1 MGYALMITRAMV
13 SMRRYGDYRNIA
25 LIVAHPDVV
34 DSLTAEVE
42 EAGLAREGDPL
53 NYPPHAFMGVAILQD
68 KTATD
73 PYLLDLEGNKVFL

>member
-34 DSLTAEVE
+34 KALTE
-42 EAGLAREGDPL
+42 EMEREGMERGGDPL
-53 NYPPHAFMGVAILQD
+53 NYPPHSFMGVAIFKD
-68 KTATD
+68 PTATD
-73 PYLLDLEGNKVFL
+73 PFLLDLEGNKVFL